1 MPKTHTEL
9 AVTGL
14 GDIAVT
20 LDLENILPG
29 GPNTSI
35 EIARVGDIAVS
46 ITPKAQAQKD
56 EALETAAFID
66 TITPDTRLVAIN
78 AVATLKAY
86 TNAIEKSRKD
96 VKQPFWDAGK
106 AIDEIAKKESEPVLK
121 EIARVEK
128 LLAEFQ
134 REEDRKAAEL
144 LRQQQEA
151 ERVRQDAET
160 ARLAEEQ
167 RLRDEAA
174 HKSREAE
181 ELAKGKTKLAQ
192 AQAEL
197 ARAQAALAAS
207 QANNIAAERR
217 AEEDGAKYTAAPAD
231 QLVPT
236 RPAGQSVHQ
245 DWEIEVTDFDALY
258 RAFGRRF
265 IKMEPDLAALKYYLG
280 CEGVDPTKIP
290 GVCATAVTKVRVRAA
305 KA

>member
-1 MPKTHTEL
+1 MAKTRTDL

-20 LDLENILPG
+20 LELENTNPQ
-29 GPNTSI
+29 GPDASL
-35 EIARVGDIAVS
+35 EIARVGDISVS
-46 ITPKAQAQKD
+46 ITPKAKEAKE
-56 EALETAAFID
+56 EALETASFID
-66 TITPDTRLVAIN
+66 TITPDTRTIAIN

-86 TNAIEKSRKD
+86 TNAIEKSRKA

-106 AIDEIAKKESEPVLK
+106 AIDKIAETESEPVLK

-128 LLAEFQ
+128 LLADYQ

-151 ERVRQDAET
+151 ERARQAAEE
-160 ARLAEEQ
+160 ARLKEEQ

-174 HKSREAE
+174 EKSRQAE
-181 ELAKGKTKLAQ
+181 ELAKKGSKLAQ

-197 ARAQAALAAS
+197 ARTQAALAAA

-217 AEEDGAKYTAAPAD
+217 ADEDSAKFSAGPPEP
-231 QLVPT
+231 LVPT
-236 RPAGQSVHQ
+236 RPAGQTVRQ

-265 IKMEPDLAALKYYLG
+265 IKMEPDIAALKYYLG

-290 GVCATAVTKVRVRAA
+290 GVKATLATKVHVRAA